1 MQLRPSAPAVLL
13 TLALLPPGLA
23 AGQKLDKD
31 DKRFLDD
38 VRPILLTDE
47 EKVFKELKQ
56 KSDRLEFRK
65 IFWARR
71 DPDPATPENEFQTE
85 YEKAHAE
92 ADLAYRVLGQ
102 AGAATDCGRVFIL
115 LGKPDEVRKE
125 ETAVAGLRVPET
137 WTYKDRPGQTF
148 QGGKAVIA
156 FDADC
161 RAPVV
166 LGAQL
171 ERIAAARVLQPNLDY
186 RFGKDGRLVKLA
198 DLLPKDT
205 PARALV
211 KQPRQDF
218 EVAARAFYLK
228 VADGGT
234 ALVGLVQGDASS
246 LAVAESGGKKAV
258 NVEVAASAV
267 AGDGREA
274 GWTEQATT
282 APVGAD
288 GRFVASFKIG
298 LQPGSYTLKA
308 GAVEPKSGKGALV
321 SVPIEVP
328 DLSMV
333 EKTDTGDTHPVPSAA
348 TLVIVRDI
356 EELPEGA
363 PVDPQNAFSA
373 FVLGHARLQPHF
385 GTAFHTSDE
394 ISIFYQVYDL
404 NVDPATGQADA
415 VATLSILRDGKTPV
429 ARSQNP
435 ITTQVGGSIIGPVRL
450 TTYTPGPYVVQ
461 LKVNDRVAKKE
472 IVQEAAI
479 EVVAP

>member
-1 MQLRPSAPAVLL
+1 MPLRPAAPATLL
-13 TLALLPPGLA
+13 TLLLLPPTLA
-23 AGQKLDKD
+23 AGQKLDKQ
-31 DKRFLDD
+31 DKRFLED

-47 EKVFKELKQ
+47 EKVFKDLKQ
-56 KSDRLEFRK
+56 KSDRVEFQK

-71 DPDPATPENEFQTE
+71 DPELATAENEFQQE

-92 ADLAYRVLGQ
+92 AELAYRVPGQ
-102 AGAATDCGRVFIL
+102 SGAASDCGRVSIL
-115 LGKPDEVRKE
+115 LGKPDEVRQE
-125 ETAVAGLRVPET
+125 GTASAGLRVPET
-137 WTYKDRPGQTF
+137 WTYRDRPGRTF
-148 QGGKAVIA
+148 KDGKAVIA
-156 FDADC
+156 FDAEC
-161 RAPVV
+161 RAPAG
-166 LGAQL
+166 LAAQL
-171 ERIAAARVLQPNLDY
+171 ERIAVAQVVQPNIDY

-218 EVAARAFYLK
+218 AVAARAFYLK

-234 ALVGLVQGDASS
+234 ALVGLVQGDASG
-246 LAVAESGGKKAV
+246 LAVVERGGQKTV
-258 NVEVAASAV
+258 TVDVAASASG
-267 AGDGREA
+267 GDGRET
-274 GWTEQATT
+274 GWTEQTET
-282 APVGAD
+282 APVGTD

-328 DLSMV
+328 DLSNL
-333 EKTDTGDTHPVPSAA
+333 EETATGETQPVPSAA
-348 TLVIVRDI
+348 SLLIVREI

-385 GTAFHTSDE
+385 GTTFLTSDE
-394 ISIFYQVYDL
+394 VSIFYQVYDL
-404 NVDPATGQADA
+404 NTDPATGEADA
-415 VATLSILRDGKTPV
+415 IATVSILRDGKTPV

-435 ITTQVGGSIIGPVRL
+435 IKTAVGGSIIGPVRFAN
-450 TTYTPGPYVVQ
+450 YTPGSYVVQ

-472 IVQEAAI
+472 IVREAPI